1 MFGITN
7 YGVFLLSALL
17 LNLTPGTDTMYIL
30 GRSISQGRKAGIYS
44 AMGITLGGLV
54 HTLLAAFGLS
64 IILTKSVLLF
74 MIIKILG
81 AVYLVYLG
89 INMLLAKKAP
99 EKDGLNNQQN
109 IPLKKIFFQGLL
121 TNITNPKVALFF
133 LAFIPQFIDANHSSP
148 LPFLL
153 LGLTFCCTGGLWS
166 LVVANFSSIFTK
178 RLRNNTNIEF
188 ILNKAMG
195 FIFIAMSIALLKT
208 KSMD

>member
-44 AMGITLGGLV
+44 AMGITLGGFV

-109 IPLKKIFFQGLL
+109 IPRMAVHKRWYL
-121 TNITNPKVALFF
+121 
-133 LAFIPQFIDANHSSP
+133 PQMN
-148 LPFLL
+148 
-153 LGLTFCCTGGLWS
+153 
-166 LVVANFSSIFTK
+166 
-178 RLRNNTNIEF
+178 
-188 ILNKAMG
+188 
-195 FIFIAMSIALLKT
+195 
-208 KSMD
+208 